1 MQNYILIDL
10 SYFIFYR
17 YYALIG
23 WWKLAKP
30 DDPLGNPIENPEF
43 VEKFKKTFIDK
54 INEIPKKLKLKPDNY
69 TIIVCSDC
77 HRQNIWRH
85 QLFNKYKENR
95 IYDDEFQGGPFFK
108 LGYDII
114 EKLKIQRLS
123 HPQLE
128 GDDCIAIFTKD
139 LLQTNSEHIVYII
152 ANDMDYLQLA
162 SERVKLINL
171 KYKYLTDSKKWSGD
185 PKKDLFCK
193 IVMGDKSDD
202 IPSIFKKCG
211 PKTAEKYYENS
222 ELFEKQLEKE
232 DAHERYEKNKKLID
246 FNEIPEE
253 LVSEFRKY
261 PLYISL
267 IDTLYSIENSL
278 KELII

>member
-23 WWKLAKP
+23 WWKLANP
-30 DDPLGNPIENPEF
+30 DDALGNPIENEEF
-43 VEKFKKTFIDK
+43 VKKFKKTFINKLKD
-54 INEIPKKLKLKPDNY
+54 IPKKLKIKDY
-69 TIIVCSDC
+69 KIIVASDC
-77 HRQNIWRH
+77 PRLNIWRH
-85 QLFNKYKENR
+85 KYTENYKINR
-95 IYDDEFQGGPFFK
+95 VYDDQFLGGPFFK
-108 LGYDII
+108 LGFNII
-114 EKLKIQRLS
+114 EELKIQRLS

-139 LLQTNSEHIVYII
+139 LLNENPDYVVYII

-162 SERVKLINL
+162 STQIKLINL

-185 PKKDLFCK
+185 RKKDLFCK

-222 ELFEKQLEKE
+222 ELFKKQLEKE
-232 DAHERYEKNKKLID
+232 DAYERYEKNKKLID
-246 FNEIPEE
+246 FNEIPQE

-261 PLYISL
+261 PLYPL
-267 IDTLYSIENSL
+267 HALYSMENSL